1 VKPPIEDIP
10 EANPPPPG
18 RSWLLLTDPQLLVQC
33 EVDTFR
39 ASGPGGQKRNK
50 TSSAVRIRHQP
61 TGLIVTAVESRS
73 QHENRARALKRL
85 REALALTQR
94 NPLGEDPNPPPFLAK
109 VLQQN
114 AGLRISPRHEDYF
127 LVIQHVLDVILA
139 CRGSVGDAAARLGIS
154 TGQMVRFLKQDDK
167 LWAHTNRLRTEL
179 GLHILT

>member
-1 VKPPIEDIP
+1 VKPPVEDTQGT
-10 EANPPPPG
+10 ESSMPG
-18 RSWLLLTDPQLLVQC
+18 RDWLLLSDPQLLVQC

-61 TGLIVTAVESRS
+61 TGLIVTATESRS

-94 NPLGEDPNPPPFLAK
+94 NPVDDRSSTPAFLAK
-109 VLQQN
+109 ALQQN
-114 AGLRISPRHEDYF
+114 SGLRVSPRHEDYF
-127 LVIQHVLDVILA
+127 LVIQHVLDLILA
-139 CRGSVGDAAARLGIS
+139 YRGSVGDAAERLGIS
-154 TGQMVRFLKQDDK
+154 TGQMVRFLRQDDK
-167 LWAHTNRLRTEL
+167 LWAQTNRLRSEL